1 MVAGSIHPLEQIC
14 YDKIEELLERRK
26 GEDSK
31 LDKQRRMTLNTYR
44 GSRFKLI
51 HEELH
56 FRSYPFDQEQWL
68 NLRDASSLIS
78 PTIKKIIEEIEDVAV
93 TPAEISLVEGLRG
106 CLVEALK
113 REEVIRQK
121 RKSQANKITRRQNI
135 ASQDIIFTLT
145 ATLAE
150 DYVTTT
156 LALDSKFGN
165 LDSTLCGE
173 LLLSPKAHSCDSKIC
188 GKSNC
193 LEKDPCSR
201 YLSQSN
207 PVTVSMFKKQ
217 ACCSI
222 PKLHQVC
229 KTTTEASSTANK
241 SESIQEQGQV
251 SIC

>member
-14 YDKIEELLERRK
+14 SDKIEELLERRK

-31 LDKQRRMTLNTYR
+31 LDKQRRMSLNAYR

-68 NLRDASSLIS
+68 NLMDASSLIS
-78 PTIKKIIEEIEDVAV
+78 PTIKKIIEEIEDAAV

-106 CLVEALK
+106 SLVEALR
-113 REEVIRQK
+113 REEVTRQK
-121 RKSQANKITRRQNI
+121 RKSQANKITRRQNV
-135 ASQDIIFTLT
+135 ASQDSIFTLT

-150 DYVTTT
+150 DYATAT

-173 LLLSPKAHSCDSKIC
+173 LLLSPKAHSCDSKLC

-207 PVTVSMFKKQ
+207 PVTISMFKKQ

>member
-1 MVAGSIHPLEQIC
+1 M
-14 YDKIEELLERRK
+14 
-26 GEDSK
+26 
-31 LDKQRRMTLNTYR
+31 
-44 GSRFKLI
+44 
-51 HEELH
+51 
-56 FRSYPFDQEQWL
+56 
-68 NLRDASSLIS
+68 
-78 PTIKKIIEEIEDVAV
+78 
-93 TPAEISLVEGLRG
+93 
-106 CLVEALK
+106 
-113 REEVIRQK
+113 
-121 RKSQANKITRRQNI
+121 NK
-135 ASQDIIFTLT
+135 

-150 DYVTTT
+150 DYATTT

-173 LLLSPKAHSCDSKIC
+173 LLLSPKAHSCDSKLC

-193 LEKDPCSR
+193 LKKDPCSR

-229 KTTTEASSTANK
+229 KTMTEASSTANK